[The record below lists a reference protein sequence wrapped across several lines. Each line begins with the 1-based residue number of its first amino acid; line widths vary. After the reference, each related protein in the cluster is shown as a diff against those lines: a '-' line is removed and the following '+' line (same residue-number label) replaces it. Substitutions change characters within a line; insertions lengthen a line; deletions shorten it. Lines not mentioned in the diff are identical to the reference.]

1 MTDIRDKADIK
12 ILINAFYQ
20 QVRKDD
26 RLGSVFA
33 ARIPDEEWPI
43 HLEKMYGFWNSVL
56 FAQHDYRGRP
66 FAKHALLPIEDLH
79 FERWLLLFG
88 QTVDAH
94 FSGPKAEEA
103 KMRAGKIGELFQSKL
118 AFLRS
123 QEGYKRLI

>member
-12 ILINAFYQ
+12 VLIDAFYQ

-43 HLEKMYGFWNSVL
+43 HLEKMYGFWNSIL
-56 FAQHDYRGRP
+56 FAQRDYRGRP

-94 FSGPKAEEA
+94 FDGPKAEEA
-103 KMRAGKIGELFQSKL
+103 KMRAGKIGELFKSKL
-118 AFLRS
+118 KFLRS